1 MVEIHGHPWFLNLFV
16 VGGVYKLKSEEDHLR
31 FFLVWELKLQQIED
45 IVPEVQRW
53 QR

>member
-16 VGGVYKLKSEEDHLR
+16 VGVYKLKSEECIKLS
-31 FFLVWELKLQQIED
+31 FFLIWELKLQEIED